1 MDILI
6 FDELSRTLYEGK
18 ELKDG
23 KNGGALQYSVPA
35 FFTPNDLDMLANA
48 ILGRVDELNRLKNYT
63 SPLMRE
69 ALASEKKTL
78 IDLHSKICR
87 AL

>member
-1 MDILI
+1 MNIVI

-18 ELKDG
+18 GLKDG
-23 KNGGALQYSVPA
+23 KNGNATQYSVPA
-35 FFTPNDLDMLANA
+35 FFTPDDLDTLANA

-69 ALASEKKTL
+69 ALASEKKKL

-87 AL
+87 TL